1 MHKKTCALICRV
13 EAKYLLTLKA
23 NQRNLY
29 AAVTHLCATGK
40 PQSEDEQI
48 ERTRDRCTR
57 RRVRVFAAPPEK
69 PFSLWPDLACIIDVE
84 RTGRRGSKPYA
95 ERRFYVSSHAGQAE
109 EFARIVRGHWQI
121 ENNLHWVKD
130 VILGEDDYATH
141 AGNAPL
147 NAALLR
153 SWMVTLFRLLGYHSI
168 SRARRYL
175 AHDLP
180 TLCRLLQ

>member
-1 MHKKTCALICRV
+1 VA
-13 EAKYLLTLKA
+13 
-23 NQRNLY
+23 
-29 AAVTHLCATGK
+29 HLCATGK
-40 PQSEDEQI
+40 AQSENEQN

-57 RRVRVFAAPPEK
+57 RRVRVFAAPWQK
-69 PFSLWPDLACIIDVE
+69 PFCAWPDLACIIEVE

-109 EFARIVRGHWQI
+109 EFAEIVRGHWQI

-130 VILGEDDYATH
+130 AILGEDDYATR
-141 AGNAPL
+141 AGDAPL

-153 SWMVTLFRLLGYHSI
+153 SLMITLFRLVGYHSVT
-168 SRARRYL
+168 RAWRYL

-180 TLCRLLQ
+180 NLCRLLE

>member
-1 MHKKTCALICRV
+1 
-13 EAKYLLTLKA
+13 
-23 NQRNLY
+23 
-29 AAVTHLCATGK
+29 VTQLCATGT

-57 RRVRVFAAPPEK
+57 RRVRVFAAPAQK
-69 PFSLWPDLACIIDVE
+69 PFSLWPDLACIIEVE

-95 ERRFYVSSHAGQAE
+95 ERRFYMSSHAAEAE
-109 EFARIVRGHWQI
+109 EFAQIVRGHWQI

-130 VILGEDDYATH
+130 AILGEDDYATR

-153 SWMVTLFRLLGYHSI
+153 SLMITLFRLVGYDSI

-175 AHDLP
+175 AHDVP
-180 TLCRLLQ
+180 KLCRLLE